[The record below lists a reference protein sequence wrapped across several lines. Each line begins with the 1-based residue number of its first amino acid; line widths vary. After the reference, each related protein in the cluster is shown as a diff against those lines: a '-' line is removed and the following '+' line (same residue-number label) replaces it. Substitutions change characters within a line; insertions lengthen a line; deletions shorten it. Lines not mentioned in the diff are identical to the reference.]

1 MRKNLQDGFKLIK
14 NITKKIE
21 YYSGFEYVIKLVD
34 VVVDT
39 ENKTYIR
46 VYSNF
51 NSREANG
58 RPCTTEKDEYYQT
71 IDAEEINAD
80 TYRKRIFPY
89 VKPTFTLSDSSG
101 TYVDSDALEFAKK
114 YCGDVEIK

>member
-1 MRKNLQDGFKLIK
+1 MKKNLQVGFKLIK

-21 YYSGFEYVIKLVD
+21 YYSRFEYAIELVD

-46 VYSNF
+46 VYSNY
-51 NSREANG
+51 NSSEANG

-71 IDAEEINAD
+71 NDVEEINAD
-80 TYRKRIFPY
+80 TYEKRIFPD
-89 VKPTFTLSDSSG
+89 VKPTFILTDSCG

-114 YCGDVEIK
+114 YCDRL